1 MSEEKT
7 TPENW
12 EKGLEIFN
20 VPTLI
25 FDKNNIEIK
34 GIVEFPKTTLESDV
48 EKILK
53 DLSLQP
59 LIFIK

>member
-25 FDKNNIEIK
+25 FYKNNIEINR
-34 GIVEFPKTTLESDV
+34 IVEFPKTTLESDV

-53 DLSLQP
+53 GESYSHSYL
-59 LIFIK
+59 